1 MYDKEQSKLE
11 KEILET
17 SGLAKKTDY
26 STKIANVESKTPDVS
41 GLATKA
47 ALNNVEIENN
57 LNNQNH
63 DKYITTPEFN
73 TLAADAFNTR
83 LARSNLV
90 KKNPHILM
98 LYCQVLT

>member
-47 ALNNVEIENN
+47 ALNNVETENN

-73 TLAADAFNTR
+73 TLAADAFNTI

-90 KKNPHILM
+90 KKTHILM